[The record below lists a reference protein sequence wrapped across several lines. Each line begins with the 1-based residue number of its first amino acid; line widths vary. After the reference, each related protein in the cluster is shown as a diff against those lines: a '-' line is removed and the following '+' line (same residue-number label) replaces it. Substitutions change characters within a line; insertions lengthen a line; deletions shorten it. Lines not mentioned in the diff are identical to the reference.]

1 MGYNGYTDKKK
12 ETNKRYIENN
22 KIARVVLNIPEE
34 EKKKVFDAANRSG
47 KSVNSY
53 IMEAVNEKIKKSAEI
68 E

>member
-47 KSVNSY
+47 QSVNSF
-53 IMEAVNEKIKKSAEI
+53 IMEAVKKKMLESGESQ
-68 E
+68 